1 MLRYMDSENIIV
13 PILNKSLIIHL
24 IKNILTGSIICHNR
38 RKNVGGTLKK
48 TITLVMIGV
57 IVGVAWSPSAASVV
71 SGNFYTEFYSYRVK
85 LPEDELQLRS
95 QQGLRLN
102 VRDAMTPGLSFY
114 VRGRIASDISNKL
127 TNDPDFRVYGAYL
140 QYTCK
145 RKIASVRAGRQF
157 IYEGLSSLTMD
168 GIRLRFSH
176 RRWLSVVG
184 FVGTTPGPSFFYY
197 DEINEWKDGNAWG
210 GRLQIGAISDLKLN
224 FSYFEKGFQ
233 DNVDSRLAGF
243 DARFKRNRC
252 STELRLDYD
261 MLFERIKLFSIRP
274 RYKLKGGH
282 SVRLEYTYRKPSF
295 GQSNIFSVFKSRPY
309 HQVRLNPVC
318 KISPSLYGSGSFSY
332 TKYNDDN
339 QLNVRV
345 GGSYKGQSAGVVFA
359 DGHGGVKLG
368 VYGFVNRQ
376 VNSNT
381 VFYARADM
389 YNYKLDSDQENSNS
403 SISTTIGGKY
413 EILTGLDVRAEMQ
426 ILSNIQYE
434 YDTRFYIKA
443 AYSFISEEHSGD
455 KKRGAAR

>member
-1 MLRYMDSENIIV
+1 MDSKIIIV
-13 PILNKSLIIHL
+13 PILYKSPITGLA
-24 IKNILTGSIICHNR
+24 KNILTGNIICH
-38 RKNVGGTLKK
+38 RKRENVGGTLRK

-85 LPEDELQLRS
+85 LPENELQLRS

-102 VRDAMTPGLSFY
+102 VRDALTPGLSIF

-127 TNDPDFRVYGAYL
+127 TNDPEFRVYGAYL

-145 RKIASVRAGRQF
+145 RKTASVRAGRQF

-176 RRWLSVVG
+176 KRWLSVVG
-184 FVGTTPGPSFFYY
+184 FVGTTPGPSFFNY
-197 DEINEWKDGNAWG
+197 DEINEWKDSNAWG
-210 GRLQIGAISDLKLN
+210 GRLQIGAISNLKLN
-224 FSYFEKGFQ
+224 FSYLEREFQ
-233 DNVDSRLAGF
+233 DNLDSRLAGF
-243 DARFKRNRC
+243 DIRFNRHQFF
-252 STELRLDYD
+252 TELRLDYD
-261 MLFERIKLFSIRP
+261 MLLERMKLFSIRP
-274 RYKLKGGH
+274 RYKLLAGH

-309 HQVRLNPVC
+309 HQVRLNPAYR
-318 KISPSLYGSGSFSY
+318 ISPAVYALGSISY

-339 QLNVRV
+339 QLNVRL
-345 GGSYKGQSAGVVFA
+345 GTSYKGQSAGVVFA

-376 VNSNT
+376 MNSNT